1 MLILDH
7 LLQLGYLSKCR
18 SQRGV
23 FLFQLLFQELDGVDG
38 VAALA
43 QLLFE
48 LIIPLL
54 ELLALQ
60 HKNPLIAL
68 ELRILTAQVLVGLG
82 QIFNFLFQD
91 LDLSGEFFLQ
101 SVDFFLF

>member
-1 MLILDH
+1 
-7 LLQLGYLSKCR
+7 
-18 SQRGV
+18 
-23 FLFQLLFQELDGVDG
+23 
-38 VAALA
+38 
-43 QLLFE
+43 
-48 LIIPLL
+48 L

-60 HKNPLIAL
+60 HKNPLVAL